1 MINYMLTIIL
11 YSGRK
16 QEKKKKEAR
25 NEAREHG
32 FTKWALLPQIK
43 AEFILRSMGIQ

>member
-1 MINYMLTIIL
+1 VVGN
-11 YSGRK
+11 RK
-16 QEKKKKEAR
+16 KRKKEAR

-43 AEFILRSMGIQ
+43 AEFILRSMGTQ